1 MVMNSEAHQ
10 KVTTA
15 HLSRLAYLYVR
26 QSTLRQVF
34 ENTESTHRQ
43 YALRE
48 RAVAL
53 GWPLDRIVV
62 IDSDLGQSGA
72 SAADR
77 EGFQRLVTEVSLG
90 RVGIVLGLEVSR
102 LARNSTDWH
111 RLLELCALGDTLILD
126 EDGVYDPA
134 HFNDRLLLG
143 LKGTMSEAEL
153 HVLRARLRGGILSKA
168 KRGELR
174 GPLPIG
180 FAYGPQDTVVL
191 DPDAQVQQ
199 VIRLFFETYRRTG
212 SMLATVKEFR
222 TQDIAFPRR
231 IKRGP
236 HLGDLAWGDLL
247 HSRAR
252 QIIHNPR
259 YAGAFFFG
267 RTRTRRGPDGHTRI
281 TRTPRDQWILIPGIH
296 PGYITWDDYEENLR
310 RLQANAQTRGP

>member
-1 MVMNSEAHQ
+1 MVMDSEAHQ

-53 GWPLDRIVV
+53 GWSLDRIVV

-77 EGFQRLVTEVSLG
+77 EGFQKLVTEVSMG

-111 RLLELCALGDTLILD
+111 RLLEICAITDTLILD
-126 EDGVYDPA
+126 EDGIYHPGE
-134 HFNDRLLLG
+134 FNDRLLLG

-153 HVLRARLRGGILSKA
+153 HLIRARMRGGVLNKA
-168 KRGELR
+168 KRGELET
-174 GPLPIG
+174 PLPFG
-180 FAYGPQDTVVL
+180 FAYDDVGREAL
-191 DPDAQVQQ
+191 DPDQQVQQ
-199 VIRLFFETYRRTG
+199 AV
-212 SMLATVKEFR
+212 
-222 TQDIAFPRR
+222 
-231 IKRGP
+231 
-236 HLGDLAWGDLL
+236 
-247 HSRAR
+247 
-252 QIIHNPR
+252 
-259 YAGAFFFG
+259 
-267 RTRTRRGPDGHTRI
+267 
-281 TRTPRDQWILIPGIH
+281 
-296 PGYITWDDYEENLR
+296 
-310 RLQANAQTRGP
+310 